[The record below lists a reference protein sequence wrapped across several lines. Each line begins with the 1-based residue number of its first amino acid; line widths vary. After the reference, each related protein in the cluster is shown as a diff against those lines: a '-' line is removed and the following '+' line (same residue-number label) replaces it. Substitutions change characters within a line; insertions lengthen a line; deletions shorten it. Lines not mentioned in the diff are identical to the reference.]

1 MAAVSPAGP
10 DPQSVMLRLAVI
22 LLNSCCGGVLFR
34 AAGLPPSRYDNESVK
49 ILDNIRSDEY
59 ARECSGMVVKPGAK
73 SPRRSASLCDQRGR
87 GPARPA
93 PPDVADLRR
102 EGAGAARA
110 AQPSAA
116 VLGAR
121 PRAGADDPPH
131 DPGDGAESGRG
142 TRADGNPWADGATG
156 IGRWGVQGY

>member
-10 DPQSVMLRLAVI
+10 DPKTMTLRIAVI
-22 LLNSCCGGVLFR
+22 HFQTCCDGMLFR
-34 AAGLPPSRYDNESVK
+34 AAGLPPSRYDNEGVK

-59 ARECSGMVVKPGAK
+59 ARECSGRAVKPGAK

-93 PPDVADLRR
+93 PPDAADLRR

-110 AQPSAA
+110 SQSSAA

-131 DPGDGAESGRG
+131 DPE
-142 TRADGNPWADGATG
+142 
-156 IGRWGVQGY
+156 IGSKCCRVRVRLEIYE

>member
-1 MAAVSPAGP
+1 MAAVRPARP
-10 DPQSVMLRLAVI
+10 DPQTMTLRIAVI
-22 LLNSCCGGVLFR
+22 HVQTCGDGMLIR
-34 AAGLPPSRYDNESVK
+34 AAGLPHSRYDNDGVK

-59 ARECSGMVVKPGAK
+59 ARECSGRVVKPGAK

-93 PPDVADLRR
+93 PPHAADLRR
-102 EGAGAARA
+102 EGAGPARA

-121 PRAGADDPPH
+121 PRAGADDPPP

-142 TRADGNPWADGATG
+142 PRAGGNS
-156 IGRWGVQGY
+156 